1 MWKLALRNVMRQKVR
16 TAMTIGAIA
25 AGVVSL
31 VLAAGFVADL
41 FVQLRES
48 TIHSQLGHLQVYR
61 KGFFDFGTQS
71 PSKYLIEDPAALERR
86 IVSVTGAQEA
96 MARLRFSG
104 LLNNGRADLAIVG
117 EGVEPAKEARLGT
130 YLEMVQGRALQDS
143 DSFGIVLGEGVANSQ
158 RLAPGDP
165 VTLLINTA
173 EGAVNTLE
181 FEVVG
186 VFRSFSK
193 DFDARAVRIPLAAA
207 QELMTTPGANS
218 IVVSLERTEQTDA
231 AAARLRAELG
241 PAGFEVFTWEQLSDF
256 YRNAADLYEIQF
268 GVLRLIIL
276 GMVLLGVVNSVNM
289 SVFERYGEFGT
300 MRALGDRNRT
310 VLGLVLAE
318 NVLVGVAGAIAGVA
332 LGIVLGWIISAV
344 GIPMPPPPNSN
355 TAYEAHIRLEA
366 GSIAAAFAIGVIAA
380 VAAAL
385 APALRVSRSEISEA
399 LRHNV

>member
-1 MWKLALRNVMRQKVR
+1 MRQKVR

-31 VLAAGFVADL
+31 VLAAGFVADI

-48 TIHSQLGHLQVYR
+48 TIHSQLGHIQVYR
-61 KGFFDFGTQS
+61 KGFFEFGTQS
-71 PSKYLIEDPAALERR
+71 PAKYLIENPDALKQR
-86 IVSVTGAQEA
+86 IVGIAGAQDA

-117 EGVEPAKEARLGT
+117 EGVEPAGEQRLGT
-130 YLEMVQGRALQDS
+130 YLELVQGRALGDS
-143 DSFGIVLGEGVANSQ
+143 DTFGIVLGEGVASSQ
-158 RLAPGDP
+158 KLAPGDH
-165 VTLLINTA
+165 VTLLINTPD
-173 EGAVNTLE
+173 GAINTLD

-193 DFDARAVRIPLAAA
+193 DYDARAVRIPLPAA
-207 QELMTTPGANS
+207 QELLTTAGANS
-218 IVVSLERTEQTDA
+218 IVVSLEHSEQTDA
-231 AAARLRAELG
+231 AAERLRTGLEAD
-241 PAGFEVFTWEQLSDF
+241 GFEVFTWEELSDF
-256 YRNAADLYEIQF
+256 YRNAAELYEIQF

-276 GMVLLGVVNSVNM
+276 GMVLLGVANSVNM

-318 NVLVGVAGAIAGVA
+318 NVLVGVAGAVVGV
-332 LGIVLGWIISAV
+332 VLGVVLAWIISAI

-355 TAYEAHIRLEA
+355 TAYEAHIRLEPGA
-366 GSIAAAFAIGVIAA
+366 IAAAFAIGFGAA

-385 APALRVSRSEISEA
+385 APALRVSHSEISEA
-399 LRHNV
+399 LRRNV